1 MTGVE
6 WIVWMGSNIFIPL
19 YVFDFVT
26 KLGILFPSKNFGQKL
41 VITQYWCSWSHIFL
55 LSKNNSVRGGKKK
68 SKLTKENG
76 KWKIL

>member
-41 VITQYWCSWSHIFL
+41 VITQYWCS
-55 LSKNNSVRGGKKK
+55 
-68 SKLTKENG
+68 
-76 KWKIL
+76 